1 MSLRAIAKQSI
12 YTNVIARVKP
22 EAISMNIII
31 DCHGSL
37 HFAVATKRK
46 ENTMNKKEKII
57 ATLFILSFIL
67 LITSSIYTII
77 QTKPD
82 GYSFRIEKLFR

>member
-1 MSLRAIAKQSI
+1 
-12 YTNVIARVKP
+12 
-22 EAISMNIII
+22 
-31 DCHGSL
+31 
-37 HFAVATKRK
+37 
-46 ENTMNKKEKII
+46 MNKKEKII

-82 GYSFRIEKLFR
+82 GYSFRIEKLLNKHLKL

>member
-1 MSLRAIAKQSI
+1 
-12 YTNVIARVKP
+12 
-22 EAISMNIII
+22 
-31 DCHGSL
+31 
-37 HFAVATKRK
+37 
-46 ENTMNKKEKII
+46 MNKKEKII

-82 GYSFRIEKLFR
+82 GYSFRIEKIYKAFFN